1 MLGKVLNA
9 LLQSLN
15 LILQAK
21 VSHLKCNMTRSVF
34 SRDASIRTESSDSG
48 SGGRRRLEDTAGVP
62 CSPRGLK
69 TTPGFLVCV
78 ACRATDAVPGAPPS
92 RGTQTHVSSSS
103 PLNGH
108 FLSLCVGA
116 FSIYGLTLTCFSLTS
131 RFAHPTVLTS
141 TVLHFFQ
148 VMPRSAG

>member
-34 SRDASIRTESSDSG
+34 SRDASIWTESSDSG

-69 TTPGFLVCV
+69 MTPGFLVCV

-92 RGTQTHVSSSS
+92 RGTQVHVSSSS

-116 FSIYGLTLTCFSLTS
+116 FSIYGLTLPAFLSPQGLLIQLC
-131 RFAHPTVLTS
+131 
-141 TVLHFFQ
+141 
-148 VMPRSAG
+148 